1 MKARL
6 DTLIGRVTMYNLIIV
21 VLLAITVVALIGSL
35 IGQIFYSPAAILAS
49 VVVAVGA
56 TLISSWLFARLF
68 RTSAHLPSSVITG
81 LIILFVFIPT
91 AEPGGLALLAL
102 TAVVASASK
111 FVLAIRGR
119 HVLNP
124 VAAAAVIMSV
134 TALNPSGWWVATPL
148 LLPFVAVG
156 AFLVLYRT
164 RKLTMGVGFIVVA
177 AVIITA
183 RMMLLGTPFADA
195 LWLAVG
201 SFPVVF
207 LAGFML
213 SEPLTLP
220 PRRWQQFAVAGIVAV
235 LLAIPFQIGPVY
247 SSPEIALV
255 VGNIVA
261 FAFGQRR
268 GLRLRY
274 LGSRALTPTS
284 AAFDFEPVAP
294 VRSLPGQY
302 LELAL
307 PHRKADARGT
317 RRMFSIAS
325 GAGAGAGGP
334 AGAKAP
340 LSVGIKLSQPSSSF
354 KTALTE
360 LEPGAIV
367 RSTWVGGDFVLPSD
381 TSVPLLLAAG
391 GIGVT
396 PFISQLEGRAR
407 GASTPSDVV
416 LLYSV
421 SGPDELA
428 YQPELVAAGI
438 RVLVTAPT
446 RPVDLPDT
454 WEYLGAGRVT
464 ADTLSASIG
473 DLASRRAFVSG
484 PPGYVDHVTAELRRA
499 GARRIHTD
507 QFAGY

>member
-6 DTLIGRVTMYNLIIV
+6 DTLIGRITMYNLI
-21 VLLAITVVALIGSL
+21 VLVLVAIAVVALVGSL
-35 IGQIFYSPAAILAS
+35 AGQIFYSPLALGAS
-49 VVVAVGA
+49 LGVAVVATV
-56 TLISSWLFARLF
+56 ISSWLFARLF
-68 RTSAHLPSSVITG
+68 RTVAHLPSAVITG
-81 LIILFVFIPT
+81 LLIFFVFIPT
-91 AEPGGLALLAL
+91 ADPGGLALLAL

-111 FVLAIRGR
+111 FLLAIRGR

-124 VAAAAVIMSV
+124 VAAAAVVMSV
-134 TALNPSGWWVATPL
+134 TTLNPSGWWVATPL

-164 RKLTMGVGFIVVA
+164 RRLTLGAGFIAVA
-177 AVIITA
+177 TVLITG
-183 RMMLLGTPFADA
+183 RMMLLGTPAPDA
-195 LWLAVG
+195 LWLAIG

-235 LLAIPFQIGPVY
+235 LLSFPFQIGPVY

-268 GLRLRY
+268 GVRMRY

-284 AAFDFEPVAP
+284 AAFDFEPASP
-294 VRSLPGQY
+294 VRFVPGQY

-307 PHRKADARGT
+307 PHRKVDSRGT

-325 GAGAGAGGP
+325 GSGSGSSAGA
-334 AGAKAP
+334 AP
-340 LSVGIKLSQPSSSF
+340 LSIGVKLSDPSSSF
-354 KTALTE
+354 KSSLAS
-360 LEPGAIV
+360 LEPGAVV
-367 RSTWVGGDFVLPSD
+367 RSTWVGGDFLPPSD

-396 PFISQLEGRAR
+396 PFVSQLAGRAD

-416 LLYSV
+416 LVYSV

-428 YQPELVAAGI
+428 YLPELAAAGI
-438 RVLVTAPT
+438 RVLVTAPS
-446 RPVDLPDT
+446 RPADLPASWD
-454 WEYLGAGRVT
+454 YLGSGRVT
-464 ADTLSASIG
+464 AETLRAAVG
-473 DLASRRAFVSG
+473 DIASRRAYVSG
-484 PPGYVDHVTAELRRA
+484 PPGYVDHLSTELRKA
-499 GARRIHTD
+499 GARRIRTD